1 MRATL
6 PKPPEPDDI
15 VVGTKAQPQPVEP
28 PKTLPAEALAPR
40 AEPARVPVP
49 TVSTPREPEPEHTAA
64 HTALSARLRRLMRAH
79 SQLPANPSVMD
90 LAVEGMAR
98 DAQDALNG
106 SVKREDLEDD
116 TYGYIFPWVEALGQ
130 DAATFPDKLVY
141 ETLSKGRASKCMD
154 GQNFFDTD
162 HEATNSTGKTVSYAN
177 MSTIA
182 AGEAA
187 QPWWYLFDTSKPLKA
202 MIFQNRRPFTIT
214 PRTQLNS
221 ENVFMHR
228 EFQWGTDGR
237 CTAGY
242 GMYQFAFCSNRPLTG
257 AVFQDAIARMASQ
270 CRRDGTPYGV
280 QPTVMVV
287 PRNLEGAAR
296 TLLKS
301 TLVMS
306 LADDGKTYGPAS
318 NVWAD
323 YCDLLVSDRLPQAV
337 GA

>member
-1 MRATL
+1 M
-6 PKPPEPDDI
+6 EI
-15 VVGTKAQPQPVEP
+15 
-28 PKTLPAEALAPR
+28 
-40 AEPARVPVP
+40 
-49 TVSTPREPEPEHTAA
+49 TAGNIN
-64 HTALSARLRRLMRAH
+64 ALSTRINLAFNRPLGVVQPTWQKFALEMPSTSAANFFPRMSELPGIREWLGPRQIH
-79 SQLPANPSVMD
+79 QLSTADRMVLVNRTFEESF
-90 LAVEGMAR
+90 
-98 DAQDALNG
+98 